1 MKWIFTEVIFIPSK
15 EEAVITASCQGD
27 DEWNEKQEVEVSK
40 DTNQRDPAVWLSFI
54 FKFQL
59 DL

>member
-1 MKWIFTEVIFIPSK
+1 MDLHWGDFILG
-15 EEAVITASCQGD
+15 EEGAAITASCQGD
-27 DEWNEKQEVEVSK
+27 DDWNEKQEVEVSK
-40 DTNQRDPAVWLSFI
+40 DTNQRGPAVWLT